1 MDGGIAEPE
10 RVQESVSPS
19 YRAVFRVLA
28 QALMQVAPE
37 AKVAYYFL
45 FMANGHQIQKARR
58 VIDIEIAALRR
69 VSRRLGPS
77 FIKAI
82 ALMKQR
88 LESGGKIIVTGI
100 GKSGHIGNKIAATL
114 ASTGTTSVTLDPVD
128 AAHGDL
134 GVVSKK
140 DLILVLSYSGSTDE
154 LLRVVPLFK
163 RLGTPI
169 IVMTGNLRSHL
180 ARQSDVALDVSV
192 EQEACPLNLAPTS
205 STTAMLA
212 MGDALAMV
220 LLESRGFR
228 REDFARLHPAGA
240 IGRDLL
246 LPVGEIMRPRA
257 SVPICST
264 ETTVSKALSEIT
276 AKRCGAAIVLD
287 ARGKVAGIY
296 THGDFVRGF
305 QKDPQI
311 GKRLLRAVM
320 TKNPVTITVGSLA
333 AKALHIFESHRIED
347 LVVVDAAR
355 RPVGLVDAQD
365 LTRFRLL

>member
-1 MDGGIAEPE
+1 M
-10 RVQESVSPS
+10 R
-19 YRAVFRVLA
+19 
-28 QALMQVAPE
+28 VAPDL
-37 AKVAYYFL
+37 KVAYYFT
-45 FMANGHQIQKARR
+45 FMANGHQIKKARR
-58 VIDIEIAALRR
+58 VLDIEIAALRR

-77 FIKAI
+77 FLKAI

-88 LESGGKIIVTGI
+88 LETGGKVIVTGI
-100 GKSGHIGNKIAATL
+100 GKSGHIGHKIAATL

-140 DLILVLSYSGSTDE
+140 DIILVLSYSGSTDE
-154 LLRVVPLFK
+154 LLRVIPLLK
-163 RLGTPI
+163 RLGTPTI
-169 IVMTGNLRSHL
+169 LMTGNLRSHL
-180 ARQSDVALDVSV
+180 ARQSDVILDVSV
-192 EQEACPLNLAPTS
+192 QQEACPLNLAPTS

-246 LPVGEIMRPRA
+246 LPVSEIMRPRA
-257 SVPICST
+257 SVPICGT
-264 ETTVSKALSEIT
+264 ETPVSKALSEIT

-287 ARGKVAGIY
+287 AKGKVAGIY

-311 GKRLLRAVM
+311 GQRPLRAVM
-320 TKNPVTITVGSLA
+320 TKNPVTIPMGSLA
-333 AKALHIFESHRIED
+333 AKALHIFETHRIED
-347 LVVVDAAR
+347 LVVVDASR